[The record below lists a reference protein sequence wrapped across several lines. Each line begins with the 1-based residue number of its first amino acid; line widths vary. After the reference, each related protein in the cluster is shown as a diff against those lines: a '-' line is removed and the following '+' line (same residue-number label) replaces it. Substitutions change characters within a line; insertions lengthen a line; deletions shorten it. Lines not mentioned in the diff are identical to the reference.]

1 MNEKG
6 SGSVHGGQW
15 QPNPNKPWENRFFGE
30 PGEIKHTFKPT
41 AKGGYWI
48 DTKIGEDGRAIKER
62 HYTDHTRPKYHTNP
76 HDHLIGWNGE
86 RGNPVWQDEIN
97 YFDGNIPE
105 FKYYKIMGE
114 NMAKYDYE
122 DNFSTKFE
130 FKESVEAGS
139 EIVFEWNDKEYGLFK
154 VANQKWVL
162 SPDDTGDNDVFF
174 YNIEDLLDYK
184 IDNEKLKDICT
195 KFTVID
201 RTL

>member
-1 MNEKG
+1 
-6 SGSVHGGQW
+6 
-15 QPNPNKPWENRFFGE
+15 
-30 PGEIKHTFKPT
+30 
-41 AKGGYWI
+41 
-48 DTKIGEDGRAIKER
+48 
-62 HYTDHTRPKYHTNP
+62 
-76 HDHLIGWNGE
+76 
-86 RGNPVWQDEIN
+86 
-97 YFDGNIPE
+97 
-105 FKYYKIMGE
+105 
-114 NMAKYDYE
+114 MAKYDYA
-122 DNFSTKFE
+122 DNFNTKFE

-184 IDNEKLKDICT
+184 IDNEKLMDICT

>member
-1 MNEKG
+1 MG
-6 SGSVHGGQW
+6 FVD
-15 QPNPNKPWENRFFGE
+15 
-30 PGEIKHTFKPT
+30 I
-41 AKGGYWI
+41 
-48 DTKIGEDGRAIKER
+48 ER
-62 HYTDHTRPKYHTNP
+62 
-76 HDHLIGWNGE
+76 E
-86 RGNPVWQDEIN
+86 NPVWQDKIN
-97 YFDGNIPE
+97 YLDGNISE

-122 DNFSTKFE
+122 DNFNTKFE